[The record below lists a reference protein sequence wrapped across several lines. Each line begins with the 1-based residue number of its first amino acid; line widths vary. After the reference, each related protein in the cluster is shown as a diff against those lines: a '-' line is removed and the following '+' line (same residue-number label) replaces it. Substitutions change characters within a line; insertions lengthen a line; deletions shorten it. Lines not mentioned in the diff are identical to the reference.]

1 MRSLIRNFALTT
13 IPARAIKWALT
24 LNNDTTMKRLYVI
37 LCMVALLAITSLAA
51 EKAARKS
58 TIHLR
63 SGEFVTGVITARDNQ
78 MVEIVTDDQMKY
90 VYDMSDVDY
99 ITHDVKKK
107 NYDTA
112 KFRGFIDLGYSLGV
126 GEPRNN
132 YWLIETSFG
141 YQVTPLWYVGAGVAL
156 HHFKANVGSYPLRND
171 KTVPE
176 PNDPDWK
183 YPFIPFYLNGR
194 YNLRSES

>member
-90 VYDMSDVDY
+90 AKAPKLETDASANDY
-99 ITHDVKKK
+99 GQAEPVLTSAIRINGMPQVNIHPYHFAPGSHTLSLPTGFLLVLGYTTDEV
-107 NYDTA
+107 
-112 KFRGFIDLGYSLGV
+112 KFRDAGLSGADEAID
-126 GEPRNN
+126 
-132 YWLIETSFG
+132 WL
-141 YQVTPLWYVGAGVAL
+141 
-156 HHFKANVGSYPLRND
+156 
-171 KTVPE
+171 
-176 PNDPDWK
+176 
-183 YPFIPFYLNGR
+183 FY
-194 YNLRSES
+194 